1 MFVCIFLAITIFICV
16 QGFLPKASGGMTPP
30 KILMNEYYYDSDEN
44 CRLVI
49 TKTWIEAL
57 QEFENVRDEKAK
69 ITEKAIIM
77 LSIAALL
84 AALDIILATFI
95 PLL

>member
-1 MFVCIFLAITIFICV
+1 M
-16 QGFLPKASGGMTPP
+16 PKASGGMTPP
-30 KILMNEYYYDSDEN
+30 QILMDEYYKDSDEN

-57 QEFENVRDEKAK
+57 QELENLRDKKAE
-69 ITEKAIIM
+69 ITNKAIIM
-77 LSIAALL
+77 LCTSAIL

-95 PLL
+95 PLLSVN

>member
-1 MFVCIFLAITIFICV
+1 
-16 QGFLPKASGGMTPP
+16 MTPP
-30 KILMNEYYYDSDEN
+30 QILMDEYYGDSDER

-57 QEFENVRDEKAK
+57 QELENSRYEKAEFTK
-69 ITEKAIIM
+69 KAIIM

-84 AALDIILATFI
+84 AAIDIILATFI